1 MELVPLSP
9 VEALVEGAGTS
20 PPVLEFWL
28 ASSEIVGSDPLI
40 TSVKLCSD
48 TITLLASFTATASL
62 PSKDS
67 ALTAE
72 KDNAANNIKVNKNIL
87 LKESNI

>member
-1 MELVPLSP
+1 MC
-9 VEALVEGAGTS
+9 
-20 PPVLEFWL
+20 
-28 ASSEIVGSDPLI
+28 IRDR
-40 TSVKLCSD
+40 D
-48 TITLLASFTATASL
+48 TITLLASFTATATL

-87 LKESNI
+87 LNFIISQKNIIISFNNVI